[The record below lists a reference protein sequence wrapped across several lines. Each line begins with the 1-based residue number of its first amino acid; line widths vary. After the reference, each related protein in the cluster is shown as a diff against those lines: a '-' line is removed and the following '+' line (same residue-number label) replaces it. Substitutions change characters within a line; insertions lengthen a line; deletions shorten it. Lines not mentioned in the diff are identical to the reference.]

1 MIKVPMDIDRQYPVR
16 KSKKQKQAFRD
27 DIQNYVSG
35 FGYVSIVEKGSLGA
49 RNLVIGDP
57 EKAKYL
63 ITAHYD
69 TCAWLPFPNLI
80 TPSNFWTFLLYQLF
94 TVIVVFG
101 AAVLVGVIVG
111 MITMDPKLAG
121 VVGYLCVWI
130 FLMIMLV
137 GPANRHNS
145 NDNTSG
151 VITVLEIARTLPEN
165 LRDKVCFVLFD
176 LEEAGL
182 IGSSSYR
189 SKHKKA
195 SQTQIVLNLDCV
207 GDGDEIVF
215 FPTGKL
221 RKNKAAMPGF
231 QKRIADWA
239 TKVWLC
245 GRKALPIILRT
256 RRISLWGSAFAPCG
270 EVNGRVYIY
279 PASIPQKIRSSM
291 KPM

>member
-1 MIKVPMDIDRQYPVR
+1 MDIDRQYPVR

-121 VVGYLCVWI
+121 VVG
-130 FLMIMLV
+130 
-137 GPANRHNS
+137 
-145 NDNTSG
+145 
-151 VITVLEIARTLPEN
+151 
-165 LRDKVCFVLFD
+165 
-176 LEEAGL
+176 
-182 IGSSSYR
+182 
-189 SKHKKA
+189 
-195 SQTQIVLNLDCV
+195 
-207 GDGDEIVF
+207 
-215 FPTGKL
+215 
-221 RKNKAAMPGF
+221 
-231 QKRIADWA
+231 
-239 TKVWLC
+239 
-245 GRKALPIILRT
+245 
-256 RRISLWGSAFAPCG
+256 
-270 EVNGRVYIY
+270 
-279 PASIPQKIRSSM
+279 
-291 KPM
+291 